1 MPFMQYQ
8 CNPFMCYNGCMSK
21 DYKKLRIKA
30 IILRKKGFSYNEI
43 SKKIN
48 IPKSTLSYWLKDIP
62 LKEEQKL
69 RFYTKQ
75 IQILSLGAKS
85 QRERRRHEIEKIIEE
100 AILEVP
106 IPVSSD
112 TYRLMGACLYW
123 AEGSKGGRFEIT
135 NSDPHF
141 ILFMVKWLQKV
152 FSINP
157 NILRAWLNIY
167 PQQNELEIKKFWSEL
182 TSIPLENF
190 GKSYIKPLSSG
201 YKKNNLYYGTIRV
214 EVPKSTDMKHRIFGW
229 IKATLRDIEA
239 ESDIIQHKWRSLAE
253 TKKPINL

>member
-1 MPFMQYQ
+1 MQPPP
-8 CNPFMCYNGCMSK
+8 CGTIGCMDK
-21 DYKKLRIKA
+21 NYKGLKKQAIFLRGKGLSYSEIK
-30 IILRKKGFSYNEI
+30 
-43 SKKIN
+43 KKIS
-48 IPKSTLSYWLKDIP
+48 ISKSTLSYWLKDVP
-62 LKEEQKL
+62 LKSEHKQ

-75 IQILSLGAKS
+75 IQFLSFGAQS
-85 QRERRRHEIEKIIEE
+85 QKERRKREVEKIIEQ
-100 AILEVP
+100 A
-106 IPVSSD
+106 VSEIQMPLTSD

-141 ILFMVKWLQKV
+141 ILFMIKWLQGV
-152 FSINP
+152 F
-157 NILRAWLNIY
+157 NIHANTLKAWLNIY

-182 TSIPLENF
+182 TGITLDNF

-229 IKATLRDIEA
+229 IKAVLVDIE
-239 ESDIIQHKWRSLAE
+239 LE
-253 TKKPINL
+253 TKVVQRKWQRLTGTERPINL